1 VCGSTNVSRFAAE
14 QGGAVCDDCADREA
28 HRVNPA
34 AIAWLAGLLAGDLQ
48 LAGQNHPPHDVRA
61 EARAMLYGFSEYH
74 IDRRLRS
81 LPTLLA
87 AARQQAR

>member
-1 VCGSTNVSRFAAE
+1 
-14 QGGAVCDDCADREA
+14 
-28 HRVNPA
+28 
-34 AIAWLAGLLAGDLQ
+34 
-48 LAGQNHPPHDVRA
+48 
-61 EARAMLYGFSEYH
+61 MLYGFSEYH

>member
-1 VCGSTNVSRFAAE
+1 VCE
-14 QGGAVCDDCADREA
+14 VCSDREA

-34 AIAWLAGLLAGDLQ
+34 ALAWLAGLLAGELYM
-48 LAGQNHPPHDVRA
+48 AGQNDPPGDVRG

-81 LPTLLA
+81 IPALLA